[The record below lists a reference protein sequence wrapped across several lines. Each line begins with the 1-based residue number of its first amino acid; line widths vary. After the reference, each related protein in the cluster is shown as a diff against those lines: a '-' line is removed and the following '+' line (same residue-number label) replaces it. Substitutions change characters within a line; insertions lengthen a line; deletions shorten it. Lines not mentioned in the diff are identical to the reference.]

1 MVCLGFRRFAVLTV
15 HFGIF
20 FTEQSVTKII
30 VTYQKVGLYIF
41 KQISYHSSGSLSL
54 SIGVKLFIKKVII
67 TNIQSLQWV

>member
-1 MVCLGFRRFAVLTV
+1 MVCLGFRRFAV
-15 HFGIF
+15 HFGILS
-20 FTEQSVTKII
+20 TEQSVTKII

-67 TNIQSLQWV
+67 TDIQSLQWF